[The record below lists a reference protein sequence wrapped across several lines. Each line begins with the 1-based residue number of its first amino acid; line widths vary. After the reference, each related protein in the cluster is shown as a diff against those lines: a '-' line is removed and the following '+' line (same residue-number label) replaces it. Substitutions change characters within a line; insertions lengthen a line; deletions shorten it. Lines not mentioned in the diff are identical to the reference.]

1 MNCQNCQKPLLTVL
15 TVTGVGIFAE
25 IGPTIQIAAANT
37 PPPNYRKV
45 LGAAGMIQS
54 MSRKGNCWDNASIE
68 SCFGTLK
75 TELVHLA
82 C

>member
-37 PPPNYRKV
+37 PPPITARFSAPP
-45 LGAAGMIQS
+45 G
-54 MSRKGNCWDNASIE
+54 
-68 SCFGTLK
+68 
-75 TELVHLA
+75 
-82 C
+82 